1 MTVRAFVLIQTEVGR
16 AVHVVNAIREIDGIV
31 SADLVTG
38 PYDVIASASTDSIE
52 ELGRVIVSKIQTV
65 EGISR
70 TWTCPIVSID

>member
-52 ELGRVIVSKIQTV
+52 ELGRAIVSKIQTV

>member
-16 AVHVVNAIREIDGIV
+16 AVHVVNAIRDIAGVV

-52 ELGRVIVSKIQTV
+52 ELGRVVVSKIQTV